1 MDDVPLDVPMWEW
14 LTVIVGLLAS
24 FFFSGTETA
33 LTSLSEARTRQLIE
47 ESGRKN
53 HPLNLWLKRPERVIT
68 TLLTGNTLA
77 NIGLSAVVTDVVSRW
92 GAHFAV
98 ALSTGVTTF
107 VVLTFC
113 EIIPKTLAKRYPVGV
128 SLTVAPIVALLYYL
142 LFPVTYLL
150 LGIGAGL
157 LSLFGGQKKR
167 EATLTG
173 AEIEYLIGLGSREGV
188 LDEVKKQL
196 LTSVLKFADL
206 LAKDIMVPR
215 TRIVG
220 IEKRASLAE
229 TMRVVSESEH
239 SRIPVY
245 EGSVDNIVGILFV
258 KDLVR
263 DLQKG
268 LAAQGFKLEAYVKPS
283 FFVPELMKISRLLRE
298 FQKRKTHLAVV
309 VDEFGGTS
317 GVVSLED
324 VVEEIVGEIQDE
336 TDVEEKALKALAD
349 GRFLADGAAPL
360 RECEQILGVEFPEEG
375 DYETLGGFL
384 TAMSGKV
391 PAAGSVVAWGQLT
404 FHIRA
409 ADERRVTKVEISR
422 MTDGAVAAE
431 GKAATA
437 LPKGA

>member
-1 MDDVPLDVPMWEW
+1 VPLDVPMWEW
-14 LTVIVGLLAS
+14 LAVIAGLLFSA
-24 FFFSGTETA
+24 FFSGTETA
-33 LTSLSEARTRQLIE
+33 LTSLSEARTRQLVE

-53 HPLNLWLKRPERVIT
+53 HPLALWLHHPERVIT

-77 NIGLSAVVTDVVSRW
+77 NIGLSAVVTDLVMRY
-92 GAHFAV
+92 GAQYAV
-98 ALSTGVTTF
+98 AIATGATTF

-113 EIIPKTLAKRYPVGV
+113 EITPKTLAKRYPVGV

-150 LGIGAGL
+150 QGISAGL
-157 LSLFGGQKKR
+157 LSLAGKRKR

-173 AEIEYLIGLGSREGV
+173 AEIEYLIDLGSRQGV

-196 LTSVLKFADL
+196 LTSVLEFADL
-206 LAKDIMVPR
+206 LVKDIMVPR

-220 IEKRASLAE
+220 IEKRASLQE

-239 SRIPVY
+239 SRIPIY

-268 LAAQGFKLEAYVKPS
+268 MAPQGFKLEAYVKPS
-283 FFVPELMKISRLLRE
+283 FFVPEPMKISRLLRE
-298 FQKRKTHLAVV
+298 FQRRKTHMAVV

-317 GVVSLED
+317 GVVTLED

-336 TDVEEKALKALAD
+336 TDIEEKALKALPD
-349 GRFLADGAAPL
+349 GRYVADAAAPL
-360 RECEQILGVEFPEEG
+360 RECERTLGVAFPEEG

-391 PAAGSVVAWGQLT
+391 PAVGSVVVWEDLT
-404 FHIRA
+404 FLIRG

-422 MTDGAVAAE
+422 RKEGAPAAGD
-431 GKAATA
+431 GKAATQPREA
-437 LPKGA
+437 